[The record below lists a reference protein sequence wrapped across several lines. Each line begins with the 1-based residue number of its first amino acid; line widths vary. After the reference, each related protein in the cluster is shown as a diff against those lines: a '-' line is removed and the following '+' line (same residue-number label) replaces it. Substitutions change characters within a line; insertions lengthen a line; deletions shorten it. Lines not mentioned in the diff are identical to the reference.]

1 MSIFSATTFYNIQ
14 PAAAAGPT
22 FQFRN
27 DPYSASLQLAM
38 PGTLFSSLGM
48 SLFYSDVSANIRGT
62 GSNVRLIPSQSA
74 ANSPLLFPS
83 QSYVNTQT
91 YDFANEGYTTSI
103 YQGGA
108 QNVGA
113 VPVGAF
119 PFSNG
124 NFVVEGYIRF
134 TSALSAPPFNNFM
147 FGDTSGDNL
156 LIDHNSGGIRF
167 FIEGTNE
174 GTSNTYTQ
182 NEWTHWAFVRSGSN
196 VYVYKNGT
204 RIKSDTTSATI
215 AGAPYWGI
223 LGWADANLSNG
234 AQKQINDF
242 KIYIGTDKGY
252 TGATITPPNSIV
264 QKIS

>member
-119 PFSNG
+119 AFGSG
-124 NFVVEGYIRF
+124 SFVVEAYIRF
-134 TSALSAPPFNNFM
+134 TSALSQPPFNNFM
-147 FGDTSGDNL
+147 FGDTTGDNL
-156 LIDHNSGGIRF
+156 LIDHNLTRQRF
-167 FIEGTNE
+167 FIESSDKGPAD
-174 GTSNTYTQ
+174 TYTQ
-182 NEWTHWAFVRSGSN
+182 NVWTHWAFVRSGN
-196 VYVYKNGT
+196 NTNVYKNGT
-204 RIKSDTTSATI
+204 RVSTGTTTATI

-242 KIYIGTDKGY
+242 KIYVGTDKGY